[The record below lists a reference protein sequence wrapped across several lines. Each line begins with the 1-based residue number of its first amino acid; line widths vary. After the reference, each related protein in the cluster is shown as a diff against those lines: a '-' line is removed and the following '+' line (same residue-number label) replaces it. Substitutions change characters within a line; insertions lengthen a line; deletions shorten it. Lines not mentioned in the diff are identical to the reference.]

1 MPRESCRWMARHG
14 VHKGGAMNSLLLWV
28 GRIAG
33 VLGLGA
39 MVCAVALRLSGIWY
53 VGGLQT
59 GTLMNAGV
67 AAMVVGAW
75 AYAASMAERPRSRPP

>member
-1 MPRESCRWMARHG
+1 
-14 VHKGGAMNSLLLWV
+14 MNSLLRWV
-28 GRIAG
+28 GRLAG
-33 VLGLGA
+33 VIGLAA
-39 MVCAVALRLSGIWY
+39 MACAVALRLSGVWY

-75 AYAASMAERPRSRPP
+75 AYVASMAEDPGSGRR